1 MAKWRLADKKQQGEK
16 DGAKAASSGK
26 GAAAAK
32 PKKRTRKPGE
42 LSMFQRVVIILFIV
56 VFALSTLAGALAS
69 VFQSSQTVEYNVD
82 YVDSQ
87 YSDYVADLE
96 SQLEDDPENTET
108 LLATA
113 RACSS
118 WGTSVAMLAA
128 TDDERSHGTELIER
142 AIGYYDRY
150 LELDNASDARSERA
164 MCEYYLGDAETAVAD
179 LEAVTTDDP
188 DYAPAWSSLGSLY
201 EAQGQT
207 DQAIA
212 AYQKAVELD
221 PDDEQG
227 VGSSAQSRLDALT
240 GTDETDE
247 GEEGDAGDASADDA
261 DASAGDTTTDSD
273 SSGAAE

>member
-1 MAKWRLADKKQQGEK
+1 M
-16 DGAKAASSGK
+16 
-26 GAAAAK
+26 
-32 PKKRTRKPGE
+32 
-42 LSMFQRVVIILFIV
+42 
-56 VFALSTLAGALAS
+56 
-69 VFQSSQTVEYNVD
+69 D

-188 DYAPAWSSLGSLY
+188 DYAPRL
-201 EAQGQT
+201 
-207 DQAIA
+207 
-212 AYQKAVELD
+212 VEPRLALRGAG
-221 PDDEQG
+221 PDRPGDR
-227 VGSSAQSRLDALT
+227 RLP
-240 GTDETDE
+240 E
-247 GEEGDAGDASADDA
+247 GRRARP
-261 DASAGDTTTDSD
+261 
-273 SSGAAE
+273 

>member
-1 MAKWRLADKKQQGEK
+1 MAKWRLAQNGEK
-16 DGAKAASSGK
+16 DGAQARSSN
-26 GAAAAK
+26 AK
-32 PKKRTRKPGE
+32 TKKRERRPGE
-42 LSMFQRVVIILFIV
+42 LSTFQKVVIVLFIA

-87 YSDYVADLE
+87 YTDYVADLE
-96 SQLEDDPENTET
+96 SQLEEDPENAET

-118 WGTSVAMLAA
+118 WGTSVMMLAA
-128 TDDERSHGTELIER
+128 TEDEASHGTELVQR

-150 LELDNASDARSERA
+150 LALDNASDARVERA
-164 MCEYYLGDAETAVAD
+164 MCEYYLGDTETATAD

-188 DYAPAWSSLGSLY
+188 EYAPAWYDLGLLY
-201 EAQGQT
+201 EGQGLT
-207 DQAIA
+207 DEALA

-227 VGSSAQSRLDALT
+227 VGTNAQSRIDALT
-240 GTDETDE
+240 GAEDETSSDDE
-247 GEEGDAGDASADDA
+247 GA
-261 DASAGDTTTDSD
+261 TTQEDD
-273 SSGAAE
+273 SSETAE

>member
-1 MAKWRLADKKQQGEK
+1 MAKWRLAQNGEK
-16 DGAKAASSGK
+16 DGAQARSSS
-26 GAAAAK
+26 AK
-32 PKKRTRKPGE
+32 TKKRERRPGE
-42 LSMFQRVVIILFIV
+42 LSTFQKVVIVLFIA

-87 YSDYVADLE
+87 YTDYVADLE
-96 SQLEDDPENTET
+96 SQLEEDPENAET

-118 WGTSVAMLAA
+118 WGTSVMMLAA
-128 TDDERSHGTELIER
+128 TDDEASHGTELVQR

-150 LELDNASDARSERA
+150 LALDNASDARVERA
-164 MCEYYLGDAETAVAD
+164 MCEYYLGDAETATAD

-188 DYAPAWSSLGSLY
+188 EYAPAWYDLGLLY
-201 EAQGQT
+201 EGQGLT
-207 DQAIA
+207 DEARA

-227 VGSSAQSRLDALT
+227 VGTNAQSRIDALT
-240 GTDETDE
+240 GAEDEASSDDE
-247 GEEGDAGDASADDA
+247 GA
-261 DASAGDTTTDSD
+261 TTQEDD
-273 SSGAAE
+273 SSETAE